1 MNYSSITYPDVNN
14 GSGCRVTLWV
24 SGCKVHCP
32 YCQNP
37 QTWDFDNGTEF
48 NDVVL
53 EELFNLISKPY
64 IKGLT
69 LSGGNPLDSY
79 DDVLRL
85 VKKFR
90 DKFNDEKD
98 IWLYSGYVLDD
109 IISMNK
115 AEILDY
121 IDVLVD
127 GPYMH
132 ELKDISIPFRGS
144 TNQRILYRNKDF

>member
-24 SGCKVHCP
+24 SGCNVHCP
-32 YCQNP
+32 HCHNP
-37 QTWDFDNGTEF
+37 QTWDFRDGKYFDDE
-48 NDVVL
+48 VL
-53 EELFNLISKPY
+53 EKLFEFISKPY

-79 DDVLRL
+79 EDVLSL

-90 DKFNDEKD
+90 GRFGDDKD

-109 IISMNK
+109 IVSMDR

-127 GPYMH
+127 GPYVY
-132 ELKDISIPFRGS
+132 ELRDVSMPFRGS
-144 TNQRILYRNKDF
+144 SNQRILYRNKDF